1 MNQSINPI
9 DFQQALEERYL
20 AYALSTIKSRSL
32 PDVRDGLKPVH
43 RRLLYAMLQL
53 KLDPKSGFKKCARV
67 VGDVIGKYHP
77 HGELAIYDAMVRMA
91 QVFSSR
97 YPLVEGQG
105 NFGSIDGDSQA
116 AMRYT
121 EARLSRYALLMLED
135 IENDTVDFQD
145 TYDSSDRE
153 PMVLPALVP
162 NLLAN
167 GTEGIAVGMATSIPP
182 HNIIELMDATLALL
196 RKPELDDLTA
206 YVKGPDFPTGGVL
219 VEPASNIATTYAT
232 GRGSFRL
239 RAKWHKEELSHGQY
253 QIVVTEI
260 PYQVQKRVLIEKMAD
275 LFTDKR
281 LPLIETFQDMSA
293 EDIRLIIIPRS
304 RTVNPEHIMESLF
317 KLTDLEV
324 RFHLNMNV
332 LDDRQIPRVMTLK
345 EVLVNFIN
353 HRRVVTTRNFNHRLA
368 YITDKLHLLEGMLIA
383 YLNLDE
389 IIRIIREED
398 EPKLVMIER
407 WKLSDIQAEAIL
419 NMRLR
424 SLKRLEEVVIKKE
437 HEDLSTEKVKLEG
450 ILASPALMTKHII
463 GDMERVKKTLLQIDG
478 ERRTAIGILPELEE
492 LNEEV
497 FIEKE
502 PLTIMLS
509 QMGWLRAM
517 KGFSSDPM
525 KYKEGDQAKF
535 VLQGHTTDKLLCFS
549 NYGKFYTIACDKIS
563 KGKGWGD
570 PLRLILELA
579 AEEEIVTVQLY
590 NPEMMMLLVSKNGKG
605 FKVQAADTLAQT
617 KNGKQ
622 VMNSTPGEAIFCKPI
637 TGDMVAILGEN
648 RKMLILPC
656 EEISQMRRGQGVTL
670 QKFKKGGVADIFIFS
685 SEKGLVWTEVD
696 GTEKQLPKYEIWK
709 NKRGGP
715 GRMVLSRIWV
725 DK

>member
-1 MNQSINPI
+1 MSKSINHI
-9 DFQQALEERYL
+9 GFQQALEERYL

-53 KLDPKSGFKKCARV
+53 KLDPKFGFKKCARV

-121 EARLSRYALLMLED
+121 EARLSKYALLMLEG
-135 IENDTVDFQD
+135 IEDDTVDFQD
-145 TYDSSDRE
+145 TYDSSDKE
-153 PMVLPALVP
+153 PVVLPAIVP

-196 RKPELDDLTA
+196 RKPDLEDLMA
-206 YVKGPDFPTGGVL
+206 YVKGPDFPTGGIL
-219 VEPASNIATTYAT
+219 VEPQANIAAAYAT

-239 RAKWHKEELSHGQY
+239 RAKWQREELTHGQY

-260 PYQVQKRVLIEKMAD
+260 PYQVQKRVLIERMAD
-275 LFTDKR
+275 LFTDKK

-293 EDIRLIIIPRS
+293 EDIRLIITPRS
-304 RTVNPEHIMESLF
+304 RTINPEHIMESLF

-332 LDDRQIPRVMTLK
+332 LDDRQIPRVMSLK

-353 HRRVVTTRNFNHRLA
+353 HRRVVSTRSFNHRLA
-368 YITDKLHLLEGMLIA
+368 YIADRLHLLDGMLIA

-398 EPKLVMIER
+398 EPKAVMIEK
-407 WKLSDIQAEAIL
+407 WKLSDVQAEAIL

-424 SLKRLEEVVIKKE
+424 SLKRLEEIVIKKE
-437 HEDLSTEKVKLEG
+437 HEDLSAEKGKLEAV
-450 ILASPALMTKHII
+450 LANPNLMTKHII
-463 GDMERVKKTLLQIDG
+463 SDLERVKKVLLQIDG
-478 ERRTAIGILPELEE
+478 DRRTVVGTMPELEE
-492 LNEEV
+492 LHEEV

-502 PLTIMLS
+502 SITILLS

-517 KGFSSDPM
+517 KGFVLDAI
-525 KYKEGDQAKF
+525 KYKEGDQARF
-535 VLQGHTTDKLLCFS
+535 TLQGHTTDKLICFT

-563 KGKGWGD
+563 RGKGWGD
-570 PLRLILELA
+570 PLRLMLELA
-579 AEEEIVTVQLY
+579 AEEEIISVQLY
-590 NPEMMMLLVSKNGKG
+590 DPEMMLLLVSKNGKG
-605 FKVQAADTLAQT
+605 FTVRAADVLAQT

-622 VMNSTPGEAIFCKPI
+622 VMNCTPGEALFCKPI
-637 TGDMVAILGEN
+637 TGDLVAVLGEN
-648 RKMLILPC
+648 RKLLILSC
-656 EEISQMRRGQGVTL
+656 ADISQMRRGQGVTL

-685 SEKGLVWTEVD
+685 SEKGLIWSGQD
-696 GTEKQLPKYEIWK
+696 GSEKQLQKYEIWK
-709 NKRGGP
+709 GRRGGP
-715 GRMVLSRIWV
+715 GRMVLSRLWV